1 MTSLI
6 NTECYTTTASIN
18 SCFISYP
25 FPRRFIPR
33 TRPRAR
39 EGSGCKAEPEPTNE
53 ACCKARRSEEEGLQ
67 RRRRA
72 LLGCEVVEETGVE
85 PVSRNLRPQRL
96 QACPVYLSLAPS
108 PTHRQE
114 RSTGP
119 ARFDLAYGPPGE
131 VLSASLTSRRPGSP
145 RQAGKAGR
153 SRVLSRES
161 VIGVGDYF
169 FSPVFLRGSEETSA
183 CCHDLNCPGRNRF
196 SPDRA

>member
-1 MTSLI
+1 M
-6 NTECYTTTASIN
+6 
-18 SCFISYP
+18 
-25 FPRRFIPR
+25 
-33 TRPRAR
+33 
-39 EGSGCKAEPEPTNE
+39 
-53 ACCKARRSEEEGLQ
+53 
-67 RRRRA
+67 
-72 LLGCEVVEETGVE
+72 VEETGVE

-96 QACPVYLSLAPS
+96 QACPVYFSLAPS

-161 VIGVGDYF
+161 VIGVGDYCFSQF
-169 FSPVFLRGSEETSA
+169 FYEVPRKPRPAALTSTIPVETVSP
-183 CCHDLNCPGRNRF
+183 PGR
-196 SPDRA
+196 